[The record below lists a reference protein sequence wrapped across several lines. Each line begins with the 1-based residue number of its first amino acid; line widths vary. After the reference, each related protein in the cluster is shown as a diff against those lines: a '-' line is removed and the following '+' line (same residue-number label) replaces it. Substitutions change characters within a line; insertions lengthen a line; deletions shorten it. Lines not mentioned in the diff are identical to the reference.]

1 MPNKKCMYEGCD
13 APEYRKTG
21 YCIRHKET
29 GPRSIFI
36 DTSKL
41 VNEETNDDIEE
52 TTEEVDEEE
61 VKVETEKESRK
72 GDTKSKKK
80 SKGKKSDILH
90 NEIILPKK
98 PDPSGTITAILVI
111 CFMNFF
117 IILADDEETICAF
130 CCISSLAIIALWSG
144 YSSKRR
150 DYQNACVD
158 KIEEQLN
165 RMNKKYQPPKE
176 LSGLPNVLMLLFGFL
191 AIICLFDDDTFG
203 WSFLFG
209 LFWFM
214 SYLAHS
220 SAVQDRKDF
229 INKYLSDE

>member
-52 TTEEVDEEE
+52 IKKEDEEE
-61 VKVETEKESRK
+61 VQVETEKESRK

-80 SKGKKSDILH
+80 RKGKKSDILH

-98 PDPSGTITAILVI
+98 PDPSGTITGILVI
-111 CFMNFF
+111 CFMNFL
-117 IILADDEETICAF
+117 ILLGDDEETICAF
-130 CCISSLAIIALWSG
+130 CCISTFTIIALWST
-144 YSSKRR
+144 YSGKKR

-158 KIEEQLN
+158 KIEEQLK
-165 RMNKKYQPPKE
+165 RMNKKYEPPKE
-176 LSGLPNVLMLLFGFL
+176 LPDLPNVLMYLFGFL

-209 LFWFM
+209 VFWFM
-214 SYLAHS
+214 SYLAYS
-220 SAVQDRKDF
+220 SAVQKRTDF

>member
-52 TTEEVDEEE
+52 ITEEDKEE
-61 VKVETEKESRK
+61 VQVETEKESRK

-98 PDPSGTITAILVI
+98 PDASGTITAILVI
-111 CFMNFF
+111 GFINFL
-117 IILADDEETICAF
+117 ILFGDDEETICAF
-130 CCISSLAIIALWSG
+130 CCISTFAIIALWST
-144 YSSKRR
+144 YSSKKR

-158 KIEEQLN
+158 KIEEQLK
-165 RMNKKYQPPKE
+165 RMNKKYVPPKE
-176 LSGLPNVLMLLFGFL
+176 LPDLPNVLMYLFGFL

-203 WSFLFG
+203 WSFVFG

-214 SYLAHS
+214 SYLAYS
-220 SAVQDRKDF
+220 SAVQKRTDF
-229 INKYLSDE
+229 INMYLPKK

>member
-1 MPNKKCMYEGCD
+1 MPNKICMYEGCD

-61 VKVETEKESRK
+61 VQSEPEKESRK

-98 PDPSGTITAILVI
+98 PDASGTITAILVI
-111 CFMNFF
+111 GFINFL
-117 IILADDEETICAF
+117 ILFGDDEETICAF
-130 CCISSLAIIALWSG
+130 CCISTFAIIALWST
-144 YSSKRR
+144 YSGKKR

-158 KIEEQLN
+158 KIEEQLK

-176 LSGLPNVLMLLFGFL
+176 LPDLPNVFMYLFGFL
-191 AIICLFDDDTFG
+191 AIICLFDDDTIG
-203 WSFLFG
+203 WSFIFG
-209 LFWFM
+209 LGWFL
-214 SYLAHS
+214 SYLAYS
-220 SAVQDRKDF
+220 SAVQKRTDF
-229 INKYLSDE
+229 INMYLPKK